1 MSKKKP
7 VLITM
12 PHCSSFVSKE
22 IRQNMLLSNFEI
34 LKETDLYTDMIFGVE
49 NAYCVKAKLS
59 RLVADM
65 NRAPDELEMEQVLCA
80 EGVVVSVN
88 SEGQRVYKKPLT
100 ARQIDRRIER
110 YHNPFHEQVDK
121 YAQKCV
127 FMIDGHSM
135 WPSGRATKIDAG
147 QKRPDINLGNRD
159 YTTCTRVQ
167 TAFFKHYFESLGY
180 SVKVN
185 FPFKGRY
192 VIGYHCSRNKRKG
205 IPGIQLE
212 INQALYTNK
221 RTLKLKKGIIKKL
234 HHEIKN
240 LVDLIPEMFYW
251 HI

>member
-1 MSKKKP
+1 MKKNKS
-7 VLITM
+7 VLITI

-22 IRQNMLLSNFEI
+22 IKTNMLLTDFDI
-34 LKETDLYTDMIFGVE
+34 LKETDLYTDQIFSVS

-65 NRAPDELEMEQVLCA
+65 NRAPDELEMEQRLCA

-88 SEGQRVYKKPLT
+88 SEGKHVYNKPLT
-100 ARQIDRRIER
+100 AKQVDTRILK
-110 YHNPFHEQVDK
+110 YHDPFHAKVDE
-121 YAQKCV
+121 YAQKSI

-147 QKRPDINLGNRD
+147 KARPDINLGNRD
-159 YTTCTRVQ
+159 YTTCTRSQ
-167 TAFFKHYFESLGY
+167 TAFFKHYFEALGY
-180 SVKVN
+180 SVEVN
-185 FPFKGRY
+185 YPFKGRY

-221 RTLKLKKGIIKKL
+221 KTLKPKQEMVKKL
-234 HHEIKN
+234 NHEIKI
-240 LVDLIPEMFYW
+240 LVDLIGEEFV
-251 HI
+251 